1 MSALG
6 RHVLVEFF
14 ECSPEILNDVTIIEK
29 NMVEGAVEAGA
40 TVINSTFHHFSP
52 FGVSGVVVIQES
64 HLAVHTWPEYGYAAV
79 DLFTCGDTV
88 DPWISYR
95 YLLHAFKAS
104 HGSSMELLRGQLDL
118 LKKTA
123 DLADLP
129 GGTELTP
136 EEIKYNRN
144 IWFTERG
151 ENIALSLRHRGDPLF
166 RKQSPFQKVEIY
178 DTFAYGKML
187 TCDGMIMCAEKDE
200 HGYHE
205 MIVHVPM
212 HVHPDI
218 KNVLVI
224 GGGDGGTVREILRHE
239 PVDRVVMVE
248 IDEARRGRK
257 QTASA
262 HTGKGIRQPKTGIDY
277 R

>member
-1 MSALG
+1 MNALG

-14 ECSPEILNDVTIIEK
+14 ECSPEVLNDVIIIEK
-29 NMVEGAVEAGA
+29 SMVDAAVEAGA

-88 DPWISYR
+88 NPWISYQ
-95 YLLHAFKAS
+95 YLLRAFKAS
-104 HGSSMELLRGQLDL
+104 HGSSMEMLRGQLDL

-123 DLADLP
+123 DLGDLP

-166 RKQSPFQKVEIY
+166 REQS
-178 DTFAYGKML
+178 
-187 TCDGMIMCAEKDE
+187 
-200 HGYHE
+200 
-205 MIVHVPM
+205 
-212 HVHPDI
+212 
-218 KNVLVI
+218 
-224 GGGDGGTVREILRHE
+224 
-239 PVDRVVMVE
+239 
-248 IDEARRGRK
+248 
-257 QTASA
+257 
-262 HTGKGIRQPKTGIDY
+262 GIPA
-277 R
+277 